1 MTRNQDLNKIRC
13 GIAIFSLILLSIGL
27 FVLTTTSAPGA
38 LAKYGDSFYYFKR
51 QLLYG
56 VIPGLI
62 LGFIAFKIPL
72 EKFRHLI
79 PYAFM
84 ANLLLLILLFLPYFG
99 SILGGSRR
107 WLTLGPISFQ
117 PTELLKVSFILY
129 LAHLAAT
136 FTKKSEYRRLFA
148 VFTCLIVVIGV
159 LMILQPDLS
168 TFVVITTIGLAIY
181 FCAGMPIG
189 NIFLILTT
197 AGLGFL
203 LLMRF
208 SSYRLAR
215 LLTFLN
221 PDNAP
226 LAGGYQ
232 IKQMLYAIGSGGL
245 FGLGLGLSRQKFGFL
260 PHSISDSIFAII
272 AEETGFLGVIIV
284 IVLFTSLSWMIL
296 RLAFKYKD
304 SFRQFI
310 AVGVGVWIAAQS
322 FIHIAA
328 NIGLIPLTGMPLP
341 FISYGGSAL
350 ASQLIGLGLLLN
362 GSKK

>member
-1 MTRNQDLNKIRC
+1 MQNRDLNKIRYW
-13 GIAIFSLILLSIGL
+13 IAALSLILLLIGL
-27 FVLTTTSAPGA
+27 FVLTTTSAPSA
-38 LAKYGDSFYYFKR
+38 LSKYGNSFYYLKR
-51 QLLYG
+51 QILYG

-62 LGFIAFKIPL
+62 LGLIAFKIPL
-72 EKFRHLI
+72 EKFRRLI
-79 PYAFM
+79 PYVFM

-99 SILGGSRR
+99 SVLGGSRR
-107 WLTLGPISFQ
+107 WLAIGPISFQ

-129 LAHLAAT
+129 FAHLAAT
-136 FTKKSEYRRLFA
+136 FTKKLEYRRLFI
-148 VFTCLIVVIGV
+148 VFICLIIAIGI
-159 LMILQPDLS
+159 LMISQPDLS
-168 TFVVITTIGLAIY
+168 TFGVITAIGLAMY
-181 FCAGMPIG
+181 FCSGMPIG
-189 NIFLILTT
+189 NIVLILTT
-197 AGLGFL
+197 VALSFV

-208 SSYRLAR
+208 SNYRLAR

-221 PDNAP
+221 PENAS
-226 LAGGYQ
+226 LAAGYQ

-272 AEETGFLGVIIV
+272 AEETGFFGVVII
-284 IVLFTSLSWMIL
+284 IALFTVLVWMIL
-296 RLAFKYKD
+296 CLAFNHKD
-304 SFRQFI
+304 SFRQLLAVGIGSWI
-310 AVGVGVWIAAQS
+310 AVQA

-350 ASQLIGLGLLLN
+350 ASQFIGLGLLLN